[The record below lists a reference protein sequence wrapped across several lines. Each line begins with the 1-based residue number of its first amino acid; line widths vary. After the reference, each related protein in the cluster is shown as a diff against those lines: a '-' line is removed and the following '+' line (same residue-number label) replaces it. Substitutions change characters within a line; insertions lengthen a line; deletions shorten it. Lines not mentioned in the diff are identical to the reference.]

1 MRSVDAADAMRE
13 RWVMKRK
20 ISVAVMA
27 VLGAFMLAP
36 DSGMASPLA
45 EDALAQAAGA
55 PKASVQNRTKRA
67 RPRVNVR
74 PLYPRQN
81 THSLYP
87 PPYAIGYPGP
97 NARRECVARYVTER
111 RPSGTVIVP
120 RMRCWWVQR

>member
-1 MRSVDAADAMRE
+1 MQRILPIAALLTLG
-13 RWVMKRK
+13 VMTLASTS
-20 ISVAVMA
+20 SVA
-27 VLGAFMLAP
+27 AP
-36 DSGMASPLA
+36 ASQ
-45 EDALAQAAGA
+45 DALAQAAGA
-55 PKASVQNRTKRA
+55 PEPSVQNRTKRA

-97 NARRECVARYVTER
+97 NARRECVARYVTEH

-120 RMRCWWVQR
+120 RMRCWWVPR

>member
-1 MRSVDAADAMRE
+1 MQRILPIAALLTLG
-13 RWVMKRK
+13 VMTLASTS
-20 ISVAVMA
+20 SVA
-27 VLGAFMLAP
+27 AP
-36 DSGMASPLA
+36 ANQ
-45 EDALAQAAGA
+45 DALAQAAGA
-55 PKASVQNRTKRA
+55 PKVSVQNRTKRA

-97 NARRECVARYVTER
+97 NARRECVARYVTEH

-120 RMRCWWVQR
+120 RMRCWWVRS